1 MELLWRCCRLQ
12 RLSPSRVLQI
22 AMINEIPKEAVVWA
36 LANRPTPW
44 PPIQPPPWSSPW
56 SQNGSPCR
64 GREIVFVI
72 PNARDYAAKR
82 YTRSESHRLWDKFS
96 WRLLIFPHGTGT
108 EAPGTLGHHDSLSNA
123 WSPGDDTKV
132 SRPGGRRTATSQRC
146 EEVPLLLRS
155 PTGLCTYRVRLS
167 NTVESLQQEI
177 SRRHGE
183 SVSLALWGRP
193 LALDR
198 SLSSYGIRA
207 MSELQLCAGGLYGGG
222 ACWSEPQYIESDGEG
237 SSSSTSRSSS
247 SGSSSS
253 GEDAA
258 SPTAEAEARSV
269 GVSSVVNSTELSALA
284 ALHPQ
289 LRAATGLTQQLLQ
302 ETGCGERDLQCSFVC
317 FKEELGDD
325 DVEELRVVMRLFAAH
340 GRLRPLP
347 LGVGPPGGAP
357 TSVVFAPAE
366 AAHAHAAQVAAAFDY
381 LLSTISA
388 ASLRRPED
396 RRGATF
402 WGLGA
407 IGGSLIP
414 PGIYVDPWANRFSP
428 VPFRI
433 HFTGARTFDVDAMS
447 YEELLQLAEELG
459 SVPHPRATPEMLGR
473 LPLYRY
479 NGAEKDTRCVIC
491 QEAYEIG
498 EEVRKLPCSHTYHR
512 ACIDRWL
519 TTGTAISLQCP
530 WEVPGADIEEWTV
543 KGIRYSITAVN
554 WKNEAKNITKQHQF
568 QFSNTEVDNGW
579 HRGFAN
585 VENMTEEQGWLSER
599 GELCFRGN
607 LCCRR
612 AEVKIGAAAY
622 SSEVKVPTGQPQQ
635 RRLQLANAQ
644 AQEPGPAA
652 AAAFDRF
659 GDGDCMTSAM
669 LPVRGRSRRDMEH
682 GACRAVCDT
691 DNCIGY
697 SYAPCERIC
706 TLHGEPALFRGLPL
720 PERWSTLNGGGLIAS
735 TDLRCGTS
743 CYVRK
748 APCPGGTLRSAGA
761 FMNYESLTYDAW
773 L

>member
-1 MELLWRCCRLQ
+1 M
-12 RLSPSRVLQI
+12 
-22 AMINEIPKEAVVWA
+22 A
-36 LANRPTPW
+36 
-44 PPIQPPPWSSPW
+44 
-56 SQNGSPCR
+56 
-64 GREIVFVI
+64 
-72 PNARDYAAKR
+72 
-82 YTRSESHRLWDKFS
+82 
-96 WRLLIFPHGTGT
+96 
-108 EAPGTLGHHDSLSNA
+108 
-123 WSPGDDTKV
+123 
-132 SRPGGRRTATSQRC
+132 

-289 LRAATGLTQQLLQ
+289 LRAATGRDDAARRTRRDRGLTQQLLQ
-302 ETGCGERDLQCSFVC
+302 
-317 FKEELGDD
+317 EELGDD

-388 ASLRRPED
+388 ASLRRPEEQFTVSM
-396 RRGATF
+396 RQ
-402 WGLGA
+402 
-407 IGGSLIP
+407 IP

-428 VPFRI
+428 VASVPFRI

-530 WEVPGADIEEWTV
+530 
-543 KGIRYSITAVN
+543 
-554 WKNEAKNITKQHQF
+554 
-568 QFSNTEVDNGW
+568 
-579 HRGFAN
+579 
-585 VENMTEEQGWLSER
+585 
-599 GELCFRGN
+599 
-607 LCCRR
+607 
-612 AEVKIGAAAY
+612 
-622 SSEVKVPTGQPQQ
+622 
-635 RRLQLANAQ
+635 
-644 AQEPGPAA
+644 
-652 AAAFDRF
+652 
-659 GDGDCMTSAM
+659 
-669 LPVRGRSRRDMEH
+669 
-682 GACRAVCDT
+682 
-691 DNCIGY
+691 
-697 SYAPCERIC
+697 IC
-706 TLHGEPALFRGLPL
+706 
-720 PERWSTLNGGGLIAS
+720 
-735 TDLRCGTS
+735 
-743 CYVRK
+743 K
-748 APCPGGTLRSAGA
+748 APAIT
-761 FMNYESLTYDAW
+761 
-773 L
+773 

>member
-1 MELLWRCCRLQ
+1 M
-12 RLSPSRVLQI
+12 
-22 AMINEIPKEAVVWA
+22 A
-36 LANRPTPW
+36 
-44 PPIQPPPWSSPW
+44 
-56 SQNGSPCR
+56 
-64 GREIVFVI
+64 
-72 PNARDYAAKR
+72 
-82 YTRSESHRLWDKFS
+82 
-96 WRLLIFPHGTGT
+96 
-108 EAPGTLGHHDSLSNA
+108 
-123 WSPGDDTKV
+123 
-132 SRPGGRRTATSQRC
+132 

-258 SPTAEAEARSV
+258 SPTAE
-269 GVSSVVNSTELSALA
+269 SSVVNSTELSALA

-302 ETGCGERDLQCSFVC
+302 E
-317 FKEELGDD
+317 ELGDD
-325 DVEELRVVMRLFAAH
+325 DVEELRVVM
-340 GRLRPLP
+340 RPLP

-388 ASLRRPED
+388 ASLRRPEEQFTVSM
-396 RRGATF
+396 RQ
-402 WGLGA
+402 
-407 IGGSLIP
+407 IP

-428 VPFRI
+428 VASVPFRI

-530 WEVPGADIEEWTV
+530 
-543 KGIRYSITAVN
+543 
-554 WKNEAKNITKQHQF
+554 
-568 QFSNTEVDNGW
+568 
-579 HRGFAN
+579 
-585 VENMTEEQGWLSER
+585 
-599 GELCFRGN
+599 
-607 LCCRR
+607 
-612 AEVKIGAAAY
+612 
-622 SSEVKVPTGQPQQ
+622 
-635 RRLQLANAQ
+635 
-644 AQEPGPAA
+644 
-652 AAAFDRF
+652 
-659 GDGDCMTSAM
+659 
-669 LPVRGRSRRDMEH
+669 
-682 GACRAVCDT
+682 
-691 DNCIGY
+691 
-697 SYAPCERIC
+697 IC
-706 TLHGEPALFRGLPL
+706 
-720 PERWSTLNGGGLIAS
+720 
-735 TDLRCGTS
+735 
-743 CYVRK
+743 K
-748 APCPGGTLRSAGA
+748 APAIT
-761 FMNYESLTYDAW
+761 
-773 L
+773 